1 MSGAAVPP
9 ALEQRW
15 LALWERSAATGD
27 GRAELAMIAERYGE
41 PARRYHTIEHVAD
54 CLAELDRERRL
65 AERPDEAELALWLH
79 DLVYDSHAD
88 DNERRSAELAAAML
102 QRAGLPTTTGERI
115 SRTILATTHS
125 EPPPPGDPALVCDAD
140 LAILGAEPARFAEY
154 QRRIRD
160 EYGWVPEPLYRRRRR
175 AILERLLARP
185 AIFATP
191 AFRARLESRARA
203 NLTSAIARLG

>member
-1 MSGAAVPP
+1 MNGAAVPP

-15 LALWERSAATGD
+15 LALWERSPATGD
-27 GRAELAMIAERYGE
+27 GRAELTVIAERYGE
-41 PARRYHTIEHVAD
+41 PERRYHTLAHVAD

-79 DLVYDSHAD
+79 DIVYDSHAD

-102 QRAGLPTTTGERI
+102 RRAGLSDAAEPV
-115 SRTILATTHS
+115 SRMILATTHS
-125 EPPPPGDPALVCDAD
+125 GPAPPGDPALVCDAD

-154 QRRIRD
+154 EHRIRE
-160 EYGWVPEPLYRRRRR
+160 EYGWVPEPIYRRRRR

-185 AIFATP
+185 TIFVTP
-191 AFRARLESRARA
+191 GFRARLEARARA
-203 NLTSAIARLG
+203 NLSTAIARLG